1 MEIIRQ
7 LKHIPNLSLALG
19 FFDGVHLGHQKV
31 ISSAVEYAK
40 NNNLK
45 SAVITFKEHP
55 FCVLKNIKPQYILSR
70 QDSFKI
76 IEQLGADY
84 IFELDFNQLKN
95 MSAGEYL
102 SDVLVKY
109 FNPCAIFTGYNH
121 NFGTNRQGNSDFLRK
136 YQGKYSYKY
145 FEIPAQSIND
155 KLISSSAIRMALK
168 SGQIDLA
175 NRMLGSKFNIS
186 GTVAEGQKLGRT
198 IGFPTINID
207 YPVNIVELLYGV
219 YGVKVKVDNQ
229 VYDGIANFGTKPTV
243 SENLKPILE
252 VHLLDFDKDIYGYF
266 VQIEFIKVIR
276 PEKKFSSLTDLRNQ
290 IIVDIS
296 GLR

>member
-1 MEIIRQ
+1 MEIRQ
-7 LKHIPNLSLALG
+7 LEYIPNLSVALG

-70 QDSFKI
+70 QDSYKI
-76 IEQLGADY
+76 MEQLGADY

-95 MSAGEYL
+95 MSAEEYL
-102 SDVLVKY
+102 SNVLVKY
-109 FNPCAIFTGYNH
+109 FKPSAIFTGYNH

-145 FEIPAQSIND
+145 FEISAQSING

-168 SGQIDLA
+168 SGQIELA
-175 NRMLGSKFNIS
+175 NSMLGNMFNIS
-186 GTVAEGQKLGRT
+186 GTVVEGQKLGRT
-198 IGFPTINID
+198 IGFPTININ
-207 YPVNIVELLYGV
+207 YPKNIVELLYGV
-219 YGVKVKVDNQ
+219 YGVKVKVENQ

-252 VHLLDFDKDIYGYF
+252 VHLLNFDNDIYGHF
-266 VQIEFIKVIR
+266 VQIGFIKVIR